1 MLFPDADS
9 ASPLPCIASLPYG
22 RSPIRS
28 RTREYFQQNCMTA
41 RYICSPVIQNSVIHL
56 SYRNLTITLLIRNSA
71 NAIASFSIRNPFF
84 TDASRPKSA
93 DAPLKSRNVEQVPP
107 CIYRAELVG
116 DLASPSPSSFRLL
129 KDKKQPA
136 SGLFSAPKPWQ
147 YFVRPLYNESY
158 QTKRTILHIRLF
170 SHTSNH
176 CVRQFIIHLYEFAAQ
191 SSSISNR
198 LPSMLFVELS
208 IFADVSAASSLSKAS
223 TSVT

>member
-9 ASPLPCIASLPYG
+9 ASPLPCIDSLPYG

-116 DLASPSPSSFRLL
+116 DLTSPSPSSFRLL

-136 SGLFSAPKPWQ
+136 
-147 YFVRPLYNESY
+147 
-158 QTKRTILHIRLF
+158 KRTVF
-170 SHTSNH
+170 
-176 CVRQFIIHLYEFAAQ
+176 C
-191 SSSISNR
+191 
-198 LPSMLFVELS
+198 
-208 IFADVSAASSLSKAS
+208 SKAL
-223 TSVT
+223 TILRKIFV

>member
-1 MLFPDADS
+1 MLPDTADAFPRCRFCI
-9 ASPLPCIASLPYG
+9 SPPVHNLAPLRSLTNTLASLAD
-22 RSPIRS
+22 
-28 RTREYFQQNCMTA
+28 NL
-41 RYICSPVIQNSVIHL
+41 YIQELYHTPVLHKFSHRFAL
-56 SYRNLTITLLIRNSA
+56 RNLPSTY
-71 NAIASFSIRNPFF
+71 ASFSQRNLFL

-93 DAPLKSRNVEQVPP
+93 GAPLKSHKVEQVPP

-158 QTKRTILHIRLF
+158 QTKRTVLHIRLF

-176 CVRQFIIHLYEFAAQ
+176 CVRQFIIQLYKFAAQ

-198 LPSMLFVELS
+198 LLSMLFVELS

>member
-28 RTREYFQQNCMTA
+28 RTREYFQQNCMAA

-56 SYRNLTITLLIRNSA
+56 SYKNLTITLPIRNSA

-93 DAPLKSRNVEQVPP
+93 GAPLKSHKVEQVPP

-116 DLASPSPSSFRLL
+116 DLASPSPSLL
-129 KDKKQPA
+129 PPYGKKIKPA
-136 SGLFSAPKPWQ
+136 SRLYFMPKAW
-147 YFVRPLYNESY
+147 L
-158 QTKRTILHIRLF
+158 T
-170 SHTSNH
+170 
-176 CVRQFIIHLYEFAAQ
+176 LYEVY
-191 SSSISNR
+191 
-198 LPSMLFVELS
+198 MTLFPIEKELS
-208 IFADVSAASSLSKAS
+208 YK
-223 TSVT
+223 

>member
-1 MLFPDADS
+1 MVVHGYTRS
-9 ASPLPCIASLPYG
+9 A
-22 RSPIRS
+22 
-28 RTREYFQQNCMTA
+28 REYLPQKFPTA
-41 RYICSPVIQNSVIHL
+41 RYICSPIIWNSVIHS
-56 SYRNLTITLLIRNSA
+56 SYRNLLITSPVRNPA
-71 NAIASFSIRNPFF
+71 KATASFSIKNPLSA
-84 TDASRPKSA
+84 DASRPKSA
-93 DAPLKSRNVEQVPP
+93 GAPLKSHKVEQVPP

-147 YFVRPLYNESY
+147 YFVRPLYNESS

-170 SHTSNH
+170 SHTSNL